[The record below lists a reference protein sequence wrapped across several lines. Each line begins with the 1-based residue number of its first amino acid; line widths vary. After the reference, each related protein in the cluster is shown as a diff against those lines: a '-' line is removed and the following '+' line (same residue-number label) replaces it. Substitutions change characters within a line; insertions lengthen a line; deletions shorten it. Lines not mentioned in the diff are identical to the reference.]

1 MRSVLQPGEK
11 CKPEAYA
18 TYGPGGADEGGS
30 FIGIGGGSVGGVSG
44 ASSGS
49 RSQGSFSGG
58 VRLGSAGRLMA
69 FRHAISL
76 PLR

>member
-1 MRSVLQPGEK
+1 MRSVLQFLTK

-30 FIGIGGGSVGGVSG
+30 CMGIGGGSVGGVSG
-44 ASSGS
+44 ASVGS

-58 VRLGSAGRLMA
+58 VRLGSVGVFMPIT
-69 FRHAISL
+69 HAISL
-76 PLR
+76 PVR